1 MKRVSIVITE
11 DVKHLEDAINE
22 RLQELQDN
30 GNIVLNISKP
40 EQLGEKNYNGSNV
53 IVTVI
58 MYAIRK
64 GADKK

>member
-30 GNIVLNISKP
+30 GNIVLNVSKP

-58 MYAIRK
+58 MYATRK
-64 GADKK
+64 RQER

>member
-1 MKRVSIVITE
+1 MKRVSIVIAE

-22 RLQELQDN
+22 RLRELQDN

-58 MYAIRK
+58 MYATRK
-64 GADKK
+64 R

>member
-11 DVKHLEDAINE
+11 DAKHLEDAINE

-30 GNIVLNISKP
+30 GNIILNVSKP

-58 MYAIRK
+58 MYATRK
-64 GADKK
+64 R